1 METEHAIV
9 ILEFEVNRNNP
20 ILRSSRNRKNRKN
33 PSLIFELLKYSDL
46 YASLIV
52 HSAQESERGLT
63 FELIIA
69 VHQYHWC

>member
-1 METEHAIV
+1 MEIEHAIV
-9 ILEFEVNRNNP
+9 ILEFEVNQNNP
-20 ILRSSRNRKNRKN
+20 ILRSSRNRRI